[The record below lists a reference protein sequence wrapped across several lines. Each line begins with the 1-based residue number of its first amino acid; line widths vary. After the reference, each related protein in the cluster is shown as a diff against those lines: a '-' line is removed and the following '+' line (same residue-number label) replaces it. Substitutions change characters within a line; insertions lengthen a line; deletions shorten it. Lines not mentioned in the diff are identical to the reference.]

1 MEIELKRYAIA
12 GYNEAIHNFDGN
24 RTLPTFIKTYSNN
37 EWMDLEHILHPKEIK
52 LNKEKSDK
60 LQYKITPYMEK
71 IHDLNIPLQYKSKI
85 IKYCHY
91 SNIKIIRSIY
101 KINKVIKLSGEEY
114 IKSNTAKAFI
124 KWKLRK
130 LIFYTF

>member
-1 MEIELKRYAIA
+1 
-12 GYNEAIHNFDGN
+12 
-24 RTLPTFIKTYSNN
+24 
-37 EWMDLEHILHPKEIK
+37 MDLEHILHPKEIK

-101 KINKVIKLSGEEY
+101 KINKVIKLSAEEY

-130 LIFYTF
+130 LIL